1 MISLYFLPTVLVVS
15 IQNSNSEYLFMPE
28 MCVFILS
35 RLFTLLPSLLF
46 PSLHLSSP
54 LVSPSFPLFS
64 LPRVVQQNQPHPT
77 KKRYKEE
84 RPFVWVMGFN
94 YPSTNILTDVLF
106 IELCVN
112 NALTPFS
119 KVQCFIHYYI
129 YSELENYH
137 KAVHTNFP
145 SGCV

>member
-1 MISLYFLPTVLVVS
+1 
-15 IQNSNSEYLFMPE
+15 MPE

>member
-35 RLFTLLPSLLF
+35 RLFTLLRFCSPF
-46 PSLHLSSP
+46 FSSPP

-94 YPSTNILTDVLF
+94 YLSTNFLTDVLF
-106 IELCVN
+106 IELCV

-137 KAVHTNFP
+137 KAIHTNFP